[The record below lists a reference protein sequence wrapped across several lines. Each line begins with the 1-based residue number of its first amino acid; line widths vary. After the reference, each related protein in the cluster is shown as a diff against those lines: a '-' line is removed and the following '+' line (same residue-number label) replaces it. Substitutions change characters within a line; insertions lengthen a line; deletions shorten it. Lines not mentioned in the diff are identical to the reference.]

1 MTMQACV
8 LLPNA
13 ISELFAQ
20 VTYSGELTCAD
31 RYGLMA
37 AVMSACLEEEE
48 RMAIDRL
55 LYAACR
61 GRVRLSN
68 KISTLTS

>member
-1 MTMQACV
+1 MSMQACV

-20 VTYSGELTCAD
+20 ATCSGQLTCAD

-37 AVMSACLEEEE
+37 AVMSTSLKEEE
-48 RMAIDRL
+48 RLAIDRL
-55 LYAACR
+55 LYAICR
-61 GRVRLSN
+61 GRVHLSDEL
-68 KISTLTS
+68 SALA